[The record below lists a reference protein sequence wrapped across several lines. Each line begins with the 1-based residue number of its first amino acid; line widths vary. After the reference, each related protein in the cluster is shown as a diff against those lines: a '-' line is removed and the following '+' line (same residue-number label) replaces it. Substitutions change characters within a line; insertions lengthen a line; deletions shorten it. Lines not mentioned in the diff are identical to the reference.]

1 MSRPHAF
8 EIHTDHI
15 NHPSI
20 SELSD
25 RLGLTGTAPSNSD
38 LLFNDTTRL
47 RQNAKA
53 RSSLSNIFSHEAPS
67 LPHEGSG
74 EAAGQAALPA
84 LPNSRPK
91 EPPPP
96 PPPVAE
102 VLKPM
107 VPPKRS
113 SLIFTQVM
121 IFCIE
126 LRVRGVNFSPS
137 C

>member
-1 MSRPHAF
+1 MSRLELENISPH
-8 EIHTDHI
+8 
-15 NHPSI
+15 HPIII

-25 RLGLTGTAPSNSD
+25 RLGLTGADPSNSD

-47 RQNAKA
+47 RQKAKA
-53 RSSLSNIFSHEAPS
+53 RSSLSNIFSHEAPA
-67 LPHEGSG
+67 LPTGGSS
-74 EAAGQAALPA
+74 EAAAQAALPA

-113 SLIFTQVM
+113 SLIFTQVG
-121 IFCIE
+121 
-126 LRVRGVNFSPS
+126 LTLLS

>member
-1 MSRPHAF
+1 MSHL
-8 EIHTDHI
+8 ELENISTHH
-15 NHPSI
+15 HPI

-25 RLGLTGTAPSNSD
+25 RLGLTGAAPSNSD

-47 RQNAKA
+47 RQKAKA
-53 RSSLSNIFSHEAPS
+53 RSSLSNIFSHEAPA
-67 LPHEGSG
+67 LPTGGGS
-74 EAAGQAALPA
+74 EAAAQAALPV

-113 SLIFTQVM
+113 SLIFTQVGLSLSF
-121 IFCIE
+121 IPLWKREF
-126 LRVRGVNFSPS
+126 
-137 C
+137 